1 MSKRTN
7 TAVWQEKFSRWRV
20 AVQKD
25 GQRRYFY
32 SSLPGRTGQ
41 REANRK
47 ADAWLED
54 GIGAKV
60 GRVEDVYKLWI
71 EGLKQTT
78 SASNYEPIESRWR
91 TWVLPIIG
99 KKRVNALT
107 DADLQAII
115 NKAHAAGKSRKTLQS
130 LAGDLRA
137 FCKYCRKSKLS
148 TYLPEDVQIPAS
160 ARLKGKKVLQPD
172 DLIKLFSID
181 TTLYRGKRVHDDY
194 INAYRFAVLTGL
206 RPGELL
212 GLRWADIKGS
222 TVNISRAINV
232 KGVETRGKNE
242 NACRSFVLP
251 DFVLPDFVLPDF
263 VLPDFVLPDFVLP
276 DFVLPDFVLPDVA
289 KAVLEAQRAITG
301 HCESVFCLET
311 ERRFYKRWKVYCAA
325 NDLQPVSL
333 YELRH
338 SFVSA
343 IKTLPAGEVKAL
355 VGHSQD
361 ILAAGNAHGNA
372 VAGLHQFVA
381 LYRHDEG
388 GPQLLAVFFDDAAF
402 DQLIEL

>member
-7 TAVWQEKFSRWRV
+7 TAVWQEAYSRWRV

-25 GQRRYFY
+25 GVRRYFY
-32 SSLPGRTGQ
+32 SSTPGRTGQ

-60 GRVEDVYKLWI
+60 GRVEDVYKLWLD
-71 EGLKQTT
+71 GLKQTT
-78 SASNYEPIESRWR
+78 SAGNWEPVESRWR
-91 TWVLPIIG
+91 VWVLPIIG

-115 NKAHAAGKSRKTLQS
+115 NKAHAAGKSRKTLQL

-137 FCKYCRKSKLS
+137 FCKFCRKAKLS
-148 TYLPEDVQIPAS
+148 TYLPEDVQIPAG

-172 DLIKLFSID
+172 DLVKLFSID
-181 TTLYRGKRVHDDY
+181 TTLYRGKRVHDDFVH
-194 INAYRFAVLTGL
+194 AYRFEVLTGL

-222 TVNISRAINV
+222 TVNLSRAINV
-232 KGVETRGKNE
+232 KGIETRGKNE
-242 NACRSFVLP
+242 NAVRSFVLS
-251 DFVLPDFVLPDF
+251 
-263 VLPDFVLPDFVLP
+263 
-276 DFVLPDFVLPDVA
+276 DVA
-289 KAVLEAQRAITG
+289 RAVLEAQRAITG

-311 ERRFYKRWKVYCAA
+311 ERRYYKRWKVYCAA

-338 SFVSA
+338 TFVSVV
-343 IKTLPAGEVKAL
+343 KTLPAGEVKEL
-355 VGHSQD
+355 VGHSEDMETFGIYSHTLTGED
-361 ILAAGNAHGNA
+361 IATAQAVNA
-372 VAGLHQFVA
+372 VFLK
-381 LYRHDEG
+381 
-388 GPQLLAVFFDDAAF
+388 LL
-402 DQLIEL
+402 QG

>member
-7 TAVWQEKFSRWRV
+7 TAVWQEAYSRWRV

-32 SSLPGRTGQ
+32 SSIPGRTGQ

-47 ADAWLED
+47 ADVWLED

-115 NKAHAAGKSRKTLQS
+115 NKAHAAGKSRK
-130 LAGDLRA
+130 
-137 FCKYCRKSKLS
+137 SKLS
-148 TYLPEDVQIPAS
+148 TYLPEDVQIPAG

-172 DLIKLFSID
+172 DLIKLFTVD
-181 TTLYRGKRVHDDY
+181 TTLYRGKLVPDDF
-194 INAYRFAVLTGL
+194 IHAYRFAVLTGL
-206 RPGELL
+206 RPGELV

-222 TVNISRAINV
+222 TVNVSRAVNV
-232 KGVETRGKNE
+232 KGQVTRGKNE

-251 DFVLPDFVLPDF
+251 D
-263 VLPDFVLPDFVLP
+263 
-276 DFVLPDFVLPDVA
+276 VA
-289 KAVLEAQRAITG
+289 KAVLDAQRAITG

-355 VGHSQD
+355 VGHSEDMDTYGIYSHALTGEDVATAQ
-361 ILAAGNAHGNA
+361 AVNA
-372 VAGLHQFVA
+372 VFMKLLH
-381 LYRHDEG
+381 G
-388 GPQLLAVFFDDAAF
+388 
-402 DQLIEL
+402 

>member
-7 TAVWQEKFSRWRV
+7 TAVWQEAYSRWRV

-25 GQRRYFY
+25 GQRKYFY
-32 SSLPGRTGQ
+32 SSTPGRTGQ

-54 GIGAKV
+54 GVGVKA
-60 GRVEDVYKLWI
+60 GRVEDVYKLWL

-78 SASNYEPIESRWR
+78 SAGNWEPVESRWR
-91 TWVLPIIG
+91 VWVLPIIG

-107 DADLQAII
+107 DADLQTII
-115 NKAHAAGKSRKTLQS
+115 NKVHAAGKSRKTLQL

-137 FCKYCRKSKLS
+137 FCKFCRKAKLS
-148 TYLPEDVQIPAS
+148 TYLPEDVQIPAG

-172 DLIKLFSID
+172 DLVKLFSID
-181 TTLYRGKRVHDDY
+181 TTLYRGKRVHDDFVH
-194 INAYRFAVLTGL
+194 AYRFEVLTGL

-222 TVNISRAINV
+222 TVNLSRAINV
-232 KGVETRGKNE
+232 KGIETRGKNE
-242 NACRSFVLP
+242 NAVRSFVLS
-251 DFVLPDFVLPDF
+251 DM
-263 VLPDFVLPDFVLP
+263 
-276 DFVLPDFVLPDVA
+276 A

-311 ERRFYKRWKVYCAA
+311 ERRYYKRWKMYCAA

-338 SFVSA
+338 TFVSVV
-343 IKTLPAGEVKAL
+343 KTLPAGEVKEL
-355 VGHSQD
+355 VGHSEDMDTFGVYSHALTGED
-361 ILAAGNAHGNA
+361 IATAQAVNA
-372 VAGLHQFVA
+372 VFLK
-381 LYRHDEG
+381 
-388 GPQLLAVFFDDAAF
+388 LL
-402 DQLIEL
+402 QG

>member
-7 TAVWQEKFSRWRV
+7 TAVWQEAYSRWRV

-25 GQRRYFY
+25 GQRKYFY
-32 SSLPGRTGQ
+32 SSTPGRTGQ

-54 GIGAKV
+54 DIGVKV
-60 GRVEDVYKLWI
+60 GRVEDVYKLWLD
-71 EGLKQTT
+71 GLKQTT
-78 SASNYEPIESRWR
+78 SAGNWEPVESRWR
-91 TWVLPIIG
+91 IWVLPIIG

-115 NKAHAAGKSRKTLQS
+115 NKAHAAGKSRKTLQL

-137 FCKYCRKSKLS
+137 FCKFCRKAKLS
-148 TYLPEDVQIPAS
+148 TYLPEDVQIPAG

-172 DLIKLFSID
+172 DLVKLFSID
-181 TTLYRGKRVHDDY
+181 TTLYRGKRVHDDF
-194 INAYRFAVLTGL
+194 IHAYRFEVLTGL

-222 TVNISRAINV
+222 TVNLSRAINV
-232 KGVETRGKNE
+232 KGIETRGKNE
-242 NACRSFVLP
+242 NAVRSFVLS
-251 DFVLPDFVLPDF
+251 
-263 VLPDFVLPDFVLP
+263 
-276 DFVLPDFVLPDVA
+276 DVA
-289 KAVLEAQRAITG
+289 RAVLEAQRAITG

-311 ERRFYKRWKVYCAA
+311 ERRYYKRWKVYCAA

-338 SFVSA
+338 TFVSVV
-343 IKTLPAGEVKAL
+343 KTLPAGEVKEL
-355 VGHSQD
+355 VGHSEDMDTFGIYSHTLTGED
-361 ILAAGNAHGNA
+361 IATAQAVNA
-372 VAGLHQFVA
+372 VFLK
-381 LYRHDEG
+381 
-388 GPQLLAVFFDDAAF
+388 LL
-402 DQLIEL
+402 QG

>member
-32 SSLPGRTGQ
+32 SSTPGRTGQ

-107 DADLQAII
+107 DADLQAIV
-115 NKAHAAGKSRKTLQS
+115 NKAAAAGKSRKTLQS

-137 FCKYCRKSKLS
+137 FCKFCRKAKLS
-148 TYLPEDVQIPAS
+148 NYLPEDVQIPAS

-181 TTLYRGKRVHDDY
+181 TTLYRNKRVHDDY
-194 INAYRFAVLTGL
+194 IHAYRFAVLTGL

-232 KGVETRGKNE
+232 KGQETRGKNE
-242 NACRSFVLP
+242 NACRS
-251 DFVLPDFVLPDF
+251 
-263 VLPDFVLPDFVLP
+263 
-276 DFVLPDFVLPDVA
+276 FVLPDVA

-361 ILAAGNAHGNA
+361 MDTFGQYSHALTGEDVQTAQAVNA
-372 VAGLHQFVA
+372 VFMKLLH
-381 LYRHDEG
+381 G
-388 GPQLLAVFFDDAAF
+388 
-402 DQLIEL
+402 

>member
-7 TAVWQEKFSRWRV
+7 TAVWQEAYSRWRV

-32 SSLPGRTGQ
+32 SSTPGRTGQ

-54 GIGAKV
+54 GIGVKA
-60 GRVEDVYKLWI
+60 GRVEDVYKLWL

-78 SASNYEPIESRWR
+78 SAGNWEPIESRWR
-91 TWVLPIIG
+91 IWVLPIIG

-107 DADLQAII
+107 DADLQTII
-115 NKAHAAGKSRKTLQS
+115 NKAHAAGKSRKTLQL

-137 FCKYCRKSKLS
+137 FCKFCRKAKLS
-148 TYLPEDVQIPAS
+148 TYLPEDVQIPAG

-172 DLIKLFSID
+172 DLVKLFSVD
-181 TTLYRGKRVHDDY
+181 TTLYRGKRVHDDF
-194 INAYRFAVLTGL
+194 INAYRFEVLTGL
-206 RPGELL
+206 RPGELQ
-212 GLRWADIKGS
+212 GLRWADIKDS
-222 TVNISRAINV
+222 TVNLSRAINV
-232 KGVETRGKNE
+232 KGIETRGKNE
-242 NACRSFVLP
+242 NAVRSFVLS
-251 DFVLPDFVLPDF
+251 
-263 VLPDFVLPDFVLP
+263 
-276 DFVLPDFVLPDVA
+276 DVA

-311 ERRFYKRWKVYCAA
+311 ERRYYKRWKVYCAA

-338 SFVSA
+338 TFVSVG
-343 IKTLPAGEVKAL
+343 KTLPAGEVKEL
-355 VGHSQD
+355 VGHSEDMDTFGVYSHALTGED
-361 ILAAGNAHGNA
+361 IATAQAVNA
-372 VAGLHQFVA
+372 VFLK
-381 LYRHDEG
+381 
-388 GPQLLAVFFDDAAF
+388 LL
-402 DQLIEL
+402 QG

>member
-1 MSKRTN
+1 MSRRTN
-7 TAVWQEKFSRWRV
+7 SAVWQEAYSRWRV

-32 SSLPGRTGQ
+32 SSTPGRTGQ

-54 GIGAKV
+54 GIGVKA
-60 GRVEDVYKLWI
+60 GRVEDVYKLWL

-78 SASNYEPIESRWR
+78 SAGNWEPVESRWR
-91 TWVLPIIG
+91 VWVLPIIG

-107 DADLQAII
+107 DADLQIII
-115 NKAHAAGKSRKTLQS
+115 NKAHAAGKSRKTLQL

-137 FCKYCRKSKLS
+137 FCKFCRKAKLS
-148 TYLPEDVQIPAS
+148 TYLPEDVQIPAG

-181 TTLYRGKRVHDDY
+181 TTLYRGKRVHDDFVH
-194 INAYRFAVLTGL
+194 AYRFEVLTGL

-222 TVNISRAINV
+222 TVNLSRAINV
-232 KGVETRGKNE
+232 KGIETRGKNE
-242 NACRSFVLP
+242 NAVRSFVLS
-251 DFVLPDFVLPDF
+251 
-263 VLPDFVLPDFVLP
+263 
-276 DFVLPDFVLPDVA
+276 DVA
-289 KAVLEAQRAITG
+289 RAVLEAQRAITG

-311 ERRFYKRWKVYCAA
+311 ERRYYKRWKVYCAA

-338 SFVSA
+338 TFVSVV
-343 IKTLPAGEVKAL
+343 KTLPAGEVKEL
-355 VGHSQD
+355 VGHSEDMDTFGIYSHTLTGED
-361 ILAAGNAHGNA
+361 IATAQAVNA
-372 VAGLHQFVA
+372 VFLK
-381 LYRHDEG
+381 
-388 GPQLLAVFFDDAAF
+388 LL
-402 DQLIEL
+402 QG

>member
-7 TAVWQEKFSRWRV
+7 TAVWQESYSRWRV

-32 SSLPGRTGQ
+32 SSTPGRTGQ

-54 GIGAKV
+54 GVGVKA
-60 GRVEDVYKLWI
+60 GRVEDVYKLWL
-71 EGLKQTT
+71 ESLKQTT
-78 SASNYEPIESRWR
+78 SAGNWEPVESRWR
-91 TWVLPIIG
+91 VWVLPIIG

-107 DADLQAII
+107 DADLQTII
-115 NKAHAAGKSRKTLQS
+115 NKAHAAGKSRKTLQL

-137 FCKYCRKSKLS
+137 FCKFCRKAKLS
-148 TYLPEDVQIPAS
+148 TYLPEDVQIPAG

-172 DLIKLFSID
+172 DLVKLFSID
-181 TTLYRGKRVHDDY
+181 TTLYRGKRVHDDFVH
-194 INAYRFAVLTGL
+194 AYRFEVLTGL

-222 TVNISRAINV
+222 TVNLSRAINV
-232 KGVETRGKNE
+232 KGIETRGKNE
-242 NACRSFVLP
+242 NAVRSFVLS
-251 DFVLPDFVLPDF
+251 
-263 VLPDFVLPDFVLP
+263 
-276 DFVLPDFVLPDVA
+276 DVA
-289 KAVLEAQRAITG
+289 RAVLEAQRAITG

-311 ERRFYKRWKVYCAA
+311 ERRYYKRWKVYCAA

-338 SFVSA
+338 TFVSVV
-343 IKTLPAGEVKAL
+343 KTLPAGEVKEL
-355 VGHSQD
+355 VGHSEDMDTFGIYSHTLTGED
-361 ILAAGNAHGNA
+361 IATAQAVNA
-372 VAGLHQFVA
+372 VFLK
-381 LYRHDEG
+381 
-388 GPQLLAVFFDDAAF
+388 LL
-402 DQLIEL
+402 QG

>member
-7 TAVWQEKFSRWRV
+7 TAVWQEAYSRWRV

-25 GQRRYFY
+25 GQRKYFY
-32 SSLPGRTGQ
+32 SSTPGRTGQ

-54 GIGAKV
+54 GVGVKA
-60 GRVEDVYKLWI
+60 GRVEDVYKLWL

-78 SASNYEPIESRWR
+78 SAGNWEPVESRWR
-91 TWVLPIIG
+91 VWVLPIIG

-107 DADLQAII
+107 DADLQTIV
-115 NKAHAAGKSRKTLQS
+115 NKAHAAGKSRKTLQL

-137 FCKYCRKSKLS
+137 FCKFCRKAKLS
-148 TYLPEDVQIPAS
+148 TYLPEDVQIPAG

-172 DLIKLFSID
+172 DLVKLFSID
-181 TTLYRGKRVHDDY
+181 TTLYRGKRVHDDFVH
-194 INAYRFAVLTGL
+194 AYRFEVLTGL

-222 TVNISRAINV
+222 TVNLSRAINV
-232 KGVETRGKNE
+232 KGIETRGKNE
-242 NACRSFVLP
+242 NAVRSFVLS
-251 DFVLPDFVLPDF
+251 
-263 VLPDFVLPDFVLP
+263 
-276 DFVLPDFVLPDVA
+276 DVA
-289 KAVLEAQRAITG
+289 RAVLEAQRAITG

-311 ERRFYKRWKVYCAA
+311 ERRYYKRWKVYCAA

-338 SFVSA
+338 TFVSVV
-343 IKTLPAGEVKAL
+343 KTLPAGEVKEL
-355 VGHSQD
+355 VGHSEDMDTFGIYSHTLTGED
-361 ILAAGNAHGNA
+361 IATAQAVNA
-372 VAGLHQFVA
+372 VFLK
-381 LYRHDEG
+381 
-388 GPQLLAVFFDDAAF
+388 LL
-402 DQLIEL
+402 QG

>member
-1 MSKRTN
+1 MSRRTN
-7 TAVWQEKFSRWRV
+7 SAVWQEAYSRWRV

-32 SSLPGRTGQ
+32 SSTPGRTGQ

-60 GRVEDVYKLWI
+60 GRVEDVYKIWL

-107 DADLQAII
+107 DADLQSII

-148 TYLPEDVQIPAS
+148 TYLPEDVQIPAG

-172 DLIKLFSID
+172 DLIKLFTVD
-181 TTLYRGKRVHDDY
+181 TTLYRGKRVPDDF
-194 INAYRFAVLTGL
+194 IHAYRFAVLTGL
-206 RPGELL
+206 RPGELV

-232 KGVETRGKNE
+232 KGQETRGKNE
-242 NACRSFVLP
+242 NACRS
-251 DFVLPDFVLPDF
+251 
-263 VLPDFVLPDFVLP
+263 
-276 DFVLPDFVLPDVA
+276 FVLPDVA

-311 ERRFYKRWKVYCAA
+311 ERRFYKRWKVFCAA

-355 VGHSQD
+355 VGHSEDMDTYGIYSHALTGEDVATAQ
-361 ILAAGNAHGNA
+361 AVNA
-372 VAGLHQFVA
+372 VFMKLLH
-381 LYRHDEG
+381 G
-388 GPQLLAVFFDDAAF
+388 
-402 DQLIEL
+402 

>member
-7 TAVWQEKFSRWRV
+7 TAVWQEAYSRWRV

-25 GQRRYFY
+25 GQRKYFY
-32 SSLPGRTGQ
+32 SSTPGRTGQ

-54 GIGAKV
+54 GVGVKA
-60 GRVEDVYKLWI
+60 GRVEDVYKLWL

-78 SASNYEPIESRWR
+78 SAGNWEPVESRWR
-91 TWVLPIIG
+91 VWVLPIIG

-107 DADLQAII
+107 DADLQTIV
-115 NKAHAAGKSRKTLQS
+115 NKAHAAGKSRKTLQL

-137 FCKYCRKSKLS
+137 FCKFCRKAKLS
-148 TYLPEDVQIPAS
+148 TYLPEDVQIPAG

-172 DLIKLFSID
+172 DLVKLFSID

-194 INAYRFAVLTGL
+194 INAYRFEVLTGL

-212 GLRWADIKGS
+212 WLRWADIRGS
-222 TVNISRAINV
+222 TVNLSRAINV
-232 KGVETRGKNE
+232 KGIETRGKNE
-242 NACRSFVLP
+242 NAVRSFVLS
-251 DFVLPDFVLPDF
+251 
-263 VLPDFVLPDFVLP
+263 
-276 DFVLPDFVLPDVA
+276 DVA
-289 KAVLEAQRAITG
+289 RAVLEAQRAITG

-311 ERRFYKRWKVYCAA
+311 ERRYYKRWKVYCAA

-338 SFVSA
+338 TFVSVV
-343 IKTLPAGEVKAL
+343 KTLPAGEVKDL
-355 VGHSQD
+355 VGHSEDMDTFGIYSHTLTGED
-361 ILAAGNAHGNA
+361 IATAQAVNA
-372 VAGLHQFVA
+372 VFLK
-381 LYRHDEG
+381 
-388 GPQLLAVFFDDAAF
+388 LL
-402 DQLIEL
+402 QG

>member
-7 TAVWQEKFSRWRV
+7 TAVWQEAYSRWRV

-32 SSLPGRTGQ
+32 SSTPGRTGQ

-54 GIGAKV
+54 GVGVKA
-60 GRVEDVYKLWI
+60 GRVEDVYKLWL

-78 SASNYEPIESRWR
+78 SAGNWEPVESRWR
-91 TWVLPIIG
+91 VWVLPIIG

-107 DADLQAII
+107 DADLQTII
-115 NKAHAAGKSRKTLQS
+115 NKAHAAGKSRKTLQL

-137 FCKYCRKSKLS
+137 FCKFCRKAKLS
-148 TYLPEDVQIPAS
+148 TYLPEDVQIPAG

-172 DLIKLFSID
+172 DLVKLFSID
-181 TTLYRGKRVHDDY
+181 TTLYRGKRVHDDF
-194 INAYRFAVLTGL
+194 IHAYRFEVLTGL

-222 TVNISRAINV
+222 TVNLSRDINV
-232 KGVETRGKNE
+232 KGIETRGKNE
-242 NACRSFVLP
+242 NAVRSFVLS
-251 DFVLPDFVLPDF
+251 
-263 VLPDFVLPDFVLP
+263 
-276 DFVLPDFVLPDVA
+276 DVA
-289 KAVLEAQRAITG
+289 RAVLEAQRAITG

-311 ERRFYKRWKVYCAA
+311 ERRYYKRWKVYCAA

-338 SFVSA
+338 TFVSVV
-343 IKTLPAGEVKAL
+343 KTLPAGEVKEL
-355 VGHSQD
+355 VGHSEDMDTFGIYSHTLTGED
-361 ILAAGNAHGNA
+361 IATAQAVNA
-372 VAGLHQFVA
+372 VFLK
-381 LYRHDEG
+381 
-388 GPQLLAVFFDDAAF
+388 LL
-402 DQLIEL
+402 QG

>member
-251 DFVLPDFVLPDF
+251 DFVLPD
-263 VLPDFVLPDFVLP
+263 
-276 DFVLPDFVLPDVA
+276 VA

>member
-263 VLPDFVLPDFVLP
+263 VLPD
-276 DFVLPDFVLPDVA
+276 VA

>member
-7 TAVWQEKFSRWRV
+7 TAVWQEAYSRWRV

-32 SSLPGRTGQ
+32 SSTPGRTGQ

-54 GIGAKV
+54 GIGVKA
-60 GRVEDVYKLWI
+60 GRVEDVYKLWLD
-71 EGLKQTT
+71 GLKQTT
-78 SASNYEPIESRWR
+78 SAGNWEPIESRWR
-91 TWVLPIIG
+91 VWVLPISG
-99 KKRVNALT
+99 KKRVTALT

-115 NKAHAAGKSRKTLQS
+115 NKAHAAGKSRKTLQL

-137 FCKYCRKSKLS
+137 FCKFCRKAKLS
-148 TYLPEDVQIPAS
+148 TYLPEDVQIPAG

-172 DLIKLFSID
+172 DLVKLFSID
-181 TTLYRGKRVHDDY
+181 TTLYRGKRVHDDF
-194 INAYRFAVLTGL
+194 IHAYRFEVLTGL

-222 TVNISRAINV
+222 TVNLSRAINV
-232 KGVETRGKNE
+232 KGIETRGKNE
-242 NACRSFVLP
+242 NAVRSFVLS
-251 DFVLPDFVLPDF
+251 
-263 VLPDFVLPDFVLP
+263 
-276 DFVLPDFVLPDVA
+276 DVA

-311 ERRFYKRWKVYCAA
+311 ERRYYKRWKVYCAA

-338 SFVSA
+338 TFVSGV
-343 IKTLPAGEVKAL
+343 KTLPAGEVKEL
-355 VGHSQD
+355 VGHSEDMDTFGVYSHALTGED
-361 ILAAGNAHGNA
+361 IATAQAVNA
-372 VAGLHQFVA
+372 VFMK
-381 LYRHDEG
+381 
-388 GPQLLAVFFDDAAF
+388 LL
-402 DQLIEL
+402 QG

>member
-7 TAVWQEKFSRWRV
+7 TAVWQEAYSRWRV

-25 GQRRYFY
+25 GVRRYFY
-32 SSLPGRTGQ
+32 SSTPGRTGQ

-54 GIGAKV
+54 GVGVKA
-60 GRVEDVYKLWI
+60 GRVEDVYKLWL

-78 SASNYEPIESRWR
+78 SAGNWEPVESRWR
-91 TWVLPIIG
+91 VWVLPIIG

-107 DADLQAII
+107 DADLQTIV
-115 NKAHAAGKSRKTLQS
+115 NKAHAAGKSRKTLQL

-137 FCKYCRKSKLS
+137 FCKFCRKAKLS
-148 TYLPEDVQIPAS
+148 TYLPEDVQIPAG

-172 DLIKLFSID
+172 DLVKLFSID
-181 TTLYRGKRVHDDY
+181 TTLYRGKRVHDDFVH
-194 INAYRFAVLTGL
+194 AYRFEVLTGL

-222 TVNISRAINV
+222 TVNLSRSINL
-232 KGVETRGKNE
+232 KGIETRGKNE
-242 NACRSFVLP
+242 NAVRSFVLS
-251 DFVLPDFVLPDF
+251 
-263 VLPDFVLPDFVLP
+263 
-276 DFVLPDFVLPDVA
+276 DVA
-289 KAVLEAQRAITG
+289 RAVLEAQRAITG

-311 ERRFYKRWKVYCAA
+311 ERRYYKRWKVYCAA

-338 SFVSA
+338 TFVSVV
-343 IKTLPAGEVKAL
+343 KTLPAGEVKEL
-355 VGHSQD
+355 VGHSEDMDTFGIYSHTLTGED
-361 ILAAGNAHGNA
+361 IATAQAVNA
-372 VAGLHQFVA
+372 VFLK
-381 LYRHDEG
+381 
-388 GPQLLAVFFDDAAF
+388 LL
-402 DQLIEL
+402 QG

>member
-7 TAVWQEKFSRWRV
+7 TAVWQEAYSRWRV

-25 GQRRYFY
+25 GQRRYF
-32 SSLPGRTGQ
+32 SSSTPGRTGQ

-54 GIGAKV
+54 GIGVKA
-60 GRVEDVYKLWI
+60 GRVEDVYKLWLD
-71 EGLKQTT
+71 GLKQTT
-78 SASNYEPIESRWR
+78 SAGNWEPIESRWR
-91 TWVLPIIG
+91 VWVLPIIG

-115 NKAHAAGKSRKTLQS
+115 NKAHAAGKSRKTLQL

-137 FCKYCRKSKLS
+137 FCKFCRKAKLS
-148 TYLPEDVQIPAS
+148 TYLPEDVQIPAG

-172 DLIKLFSID
+172 DLVKLFSID
-181 TTLYRGKRVHDDY
+181 TTLYRGKRVHDDF
-194 INAYRFAVLTGL
+194 IHAYRFEVLTGL

-222 TVNISRAINV
+222 TVNLSRAINV
-232 KGVETRGKNE
+232 KGIETRGKNE
-242 NACRSFVLP
+242 NAVRSFVLS
-251 DFVLPDFVLPDF
+251 
-263 VLPDFVLPDFVLP
+263 
-276 DFVLPDFVLPDVA
+276 DVA

-311 ERRFYKRWKVYCAA
+311 ERRYYKRWKVYCAA

-338 SFVSA
+338 TFVSVV
-343 IKTLPAGEVKAL
+343 KTLPAGEVKEL
-355 VGHSQD
+355 VGHSEDMDTFGVYSHALTGED
-361 ILAAGNAHGNA
+361 IATAQAVNA
-372 VAGLHQFVA
+372 VFMK
-381 LYRHDEG
+381 
-388 GPQLLAVFFDDAAF
+388 LL
-402 DQLIEL
+402 QG

>member
-7 TAVWQEKFSRWRV
+7 TAVWQEAYSRWRV

-25 GQRRYFY
+25 GVRRYFY
-32 SSLPGRTGQ
+32 SSTPGRTGQ

-54 GIGAKV
+54 DIGVKV
-60 GRVEDVYKLWI
+60 GRVEDVYKLWL

-78 SASNYEPIESRWR
+78 SAGNWEPVESRWR
-91 TWVLPIIG
+91 VWVLPIIG

-107 DADLQAII
+107 DADLQTII
-115 NKAHAAGKSRKTLQS
+115 NKAHAAGKSRKTLQL

-137 FCKYCRKSKLS
+137 FCKFCRKAKLS
-148 TYLPEDVQIPAS
+148 TYLPEDVQIPAG

-172 DLIKLFSID
+172 DLVKLFSID
-181 TTLYRGKRVHDDY
+181 TTLYRGKRVHDDF
-194 INAYRFAVLTGL
+194 IHAYRFEVLTGL

-222 TVNISRAINV
+222 TVNLSRAINV
-232 KGVETRGKNE
+232 KGIETRGKNE
-242 NACRSFVLP
+242 NAVRSFVLS
-251 DFVLPDFVLPDF
+251 
-263 VLPDFVLPDFVLP
+263 
-276 DFVLPDFVLPDVA
+276 DVA
-289 KAVLEAQRAITG
+289 RAVLEAQRAITG

-311 ERRFYKRWKVYCAA
+311 ERRYYKRWKVYCAA

-338 SFVSA
+338 TFVSVV
-343 IKTLPAGEVKAL
+343 KTLPAGEVKEL
-355 VGHSQD
+355 VGHSEDMDTFGIYSHTLTGED
-361 ILAAGNAHGNA
+361 IATAQAVNA
-372 VAGLHQFVA
+372 VFLK
-381 LYRHDEG
+381 
-388 GPQLLAVFFDDAAF
+388 LL
-402 DQLIEL
+402 QG